1 MIGDYLLQNHWMA
14 SQKTSQWLPA
24 VVHGLTYAIPFLFI
38 VPSVPALLVIAG
50 THIVIDRYRLAR
62 HVVWVKNQLAPKEFR
77 PLTTALKTTGY
88 SEDTPIWLSTWLMII
103 ADNTLHL
110 IINTLAIIYLGH
122 LGVLWTYSS

>member
-1 MIGDYLLQNHWMA
+1 MVGDYLLQNHWMA

-110 IINTLAIIYLGH
+110 ILNTLAIVFLGH
-122 LGVLWTYSS
+122 IGVLW